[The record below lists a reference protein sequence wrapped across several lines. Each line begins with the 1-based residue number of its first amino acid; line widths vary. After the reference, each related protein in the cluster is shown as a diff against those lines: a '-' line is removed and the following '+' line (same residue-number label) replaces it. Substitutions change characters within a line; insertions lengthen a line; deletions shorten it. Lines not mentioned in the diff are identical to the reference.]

1 MGDSIF
7 QSIIDILTDILPAKW
22 ERLIYRADYAEGSY
36 SMKYYVDLG
45 DKKYTDCFKLGTPS
59 KSQILATFRKLN
71 TIIAPD
77 RQTLSSKEKWS
88 VMTIKIEPSGKFKA
102 DFDYTDISERPIS
115 YQESWEKKYLN

>member
-1 MGDSIF
+1 M
-7 QSIIDILTDILPAKW
+7 DILADILPAKW
-22 ERLIYRADYAEGSY
+22 ERLVYRADYTEDSY

-45 DKKYTDCFKLGTPS
+45 KKKYTDCFKLGTPS

-77 RQTLSSKEKWS
+77 RQALSSKEKWS
-88 VMTIKIEPSGKFKA
+88 VMTIKIESSGKFKA